1 MWIFSWGRSVAG
13 PGFKAQRVWP
23 RLFAQE
29 TRRRQR
35 SGCIWG
41 PGPTWPQELDHGPA
55 LRRPQAFPGPWL
67 RSLSWPVVCPVPTLP
82 QRTRGFATAT
92 LKSLNLHPP
101 PLAKLS
107 SEDCPWRLEKPR
119 GGGSGGPVVAA
130 LCGAPARSAPPSPG
144 STPLLRPGNWS
155 LWGVPRAES
164 ACLFKRPR
172 GAPCEPPRAG
182 GGGHGRGRLAPGGP
196 GSTTKL
202 RPLSLRI
209 GRAPQTGGGRALSS
223 PSRSQVLGAGVGR
236 ARAPAWVPAR
246 AACALRSRNKETRKD
261 RLDRLVP
268 RYRARLGFPPVL
280 GPFTFCEVKGHC

>member
-1 MWIFSWGRSVAG
+1 MWIFSWGRSVAC

-23 RLFAQE
+23 GLFAQE
-29 TRRRQR
+29 TRRRQC

-41 PGPTWPQELDHGPA
+41 PGPHLATGTGPRTSAGFFWALAPQ
-55 LRRPQAFPGPWL
+55 
-67 RSLSWPVVCPVPTLP
+67 SVLSCRLSCPTLP
-82 QRTRGFATAT
+82 QRTRRFATAT

-101 PLAKLS
+101 PLAELS

-119 GGGSGGPVVAA
+119 WGGSGGPVRAA

-144 STPLLRPGNWS
+144 STPLLGPGNWS
-155 LWGVPRAES
+155 LWGVPRAGS

-223 PSRSQVLGAGVGR
+223 PSLSQVLGAGVGR
-236 ARAPAWVPAR
+236 ARAP
-246 AACALRSRNKETRKD
+246 
-261 RLDRLVP
+261 
-268 RYRARLGFPPVL
+268 GL
-280 GPFTFCEVKGHC
+280 GPCARSVRPAPPQ